1 MASSLNSQ
9 NKVPPIKHLTFAA
22 GTFGGESP
30 QQLNHDNDQ
39 LLERKTPSMPSK
51 ATFQFHEL
59 GGHNSI
65 LSQRH
70 QSDTSVR
77 SPEHLLQRPTA
88 KVGKSSKRK
97 VEAAGFDE
105 EISQT
110 KDFGSHSCQG
120 LGPVI
125 ADSQNS
131 NGSRVITARKSKVP
145 KIAARK
151 SSKGDTSI
159 LNMNF

>member
-1 MASSLNSQ
+1 
-9 NKVPPIKHLTFAA
+9 
-22 GTFGGESP
+22 
-30 QQLNHDNDQ
+30 
-39 LLERKTPSMPSK
+39 MPSK
-51 ATFQFHEL
+51 ATFRFHEL

-65 LSQRH
+65 SSPRH
-70 QSDTSVR
+70 QSDASVR
-77 SPEHLLQRPTA
+77 SPEHSLQRPTA
-88 KVGKSSKRK
+88 KFGKSSKRK

-110 KDFGSHSCQG
+110 KDFDSHSCRG

-151 SSKGDTSI
+151 SSKGASI
-159 LNMNF
+159 LKHYFMKRLLTLDADDKYTRRFLRELD